1 MILYYK
7 GKWEKQEKV
16 MDIGNSSHFREAKI
30 LLQS

>member
-1 MILYYK
+1 MILYHK

-16 MDIGNSSHFREAKI
+16 MDIGNSHSREAKI